1 MARQSSVDERDM
13 PTISDE
19 NDNEPPKRPT
29 LKFRWITGQF
39 AVCRLPADAP
49 LPDWASTGVFTSV
62 TRTADELS
70 IVCLAENLPPGM
82 TSEAHWICFKLE
94 GPFAFSQVG
103 ILASFIDP
111 LAAAGVP
118 VFAISTYDT
127 DYVLIREE
135 FAGVA
140 LHTLGETGHE
150 LWPKD
155 DSWRKLIE

>member
-1 MARQSSVDERDM
+1 MTTTDDRGLQ
-13 PTISDE
+13 
-19 NDNEPPKRPT
+19 RPT

-49 LPDWASTGVFTSV
+49 LPEWALSGPFTSV

-70 IVCLAENLPPGM
+70 IVCLADNLPPGIS
-82 TSEAHWICFKLE
+82 SEAHWICFKLE

-103 ILASFIDP
+103 ILALFIDP

-127 DYVLIREE
+127 DYVLISED
-135 FAGVA
+135 FAAIA
-140 LHTLGETGHE
+140 LDTLRDAGHE
-150 LWPKD
+150 LWPRD
-155 DSWRKLIE
+155 DSWRK